1 MYISSVFDVKE
12 YRKLKKIVDVKKKK
26 LKAMKKRLKKAR
38 RNDDH
43 QNIEMILQ
51 KDMKMYECMGYRFG
65 NSTVKYDFERWIDRE
80 GSKVTRIEKNKLGM
94 ILSMKLEEFRKDL
107 GFDFYFVG
115 CKMKKQRHFISINFP
130 YIRFFVKKYRFEEL
144 NYKGFTYYKIPVE
157 MTRKILMPLVVKS
170 LKGIDGWN

>member
-43 QNIEMILQ
+43 QNTEMILQ

-80 GSKVTRIEKNKLGM
+80 GSKVTGIEKNKLGM
-94 ILSMKLEEFRKDL
+94 ILTMKLEEFR
-107 GFDFYFVG
+107 
-115 CKMKKQRHFISINFP
+115 
-130 YIRFFVKKYRFEEL
+130 
-144 NYKGFTYYKIPVE
+144 
-157 MTRKILMPLVVKS
+157 
-170 LKGIDGWN
+170 